1 MIGLFPKWRHDPRK
15 LTNQRSTFQLNP
27 FSASYFFENFE
38 SLKNVG
44 LAEKLINAG
53 AKIDAFGGPSL
64 STPLHLAAS
73 YEDTE
78 MVKMLLEYG
87 ADPFKKDGDG
97 NFRFL
102 TPRLSEGTQKFSK
115 IHFSRMAY

>member
-1 MIGLFPKWRHDPRK
+1 M
-15 LTNQRSTFQLNP
+15 
-27 FSASYFFENFE
+27 
-38 SLKNVG
+38 
-44 LAEKLINAG
+44 AEKLINAG
-53 AKIDAFGGPSL
+53 AKIDAFGGSSL

-97 NFRFL
+97 NFCFFFDPEAVGRDSEIFENSFL
-102 TPRLSEGTQKFSK
+102 KNGVLES
-115 IHFSRMAY
+115 

>member
-1 MIGLFPKWRHDPRK
+1 MIQGNWPISALHFNVILFLRH
-15 LTNQRSTFQLNP
+15 T
-27 FSASYFFENFE
+27 FFENFE

-53 AKIDAFGGPSL
+53 AKIDAFGGSSL

-97 NFRFL
+97 
-102 TPRLSEGTQKFSK
+102 KFSDETFVGAFF
-115 IHFSRMAY
+115 ITFYN

>member
-1 MIGLFPKWRHDPRK
+1 M
-15 LTNQRSTFQLNP
+15 
-27 FSASYFFENFE
+27 
-38 SLKNVG
+38 
-44 LAEKLINAG
+44 AEKLINAG
-53 AKIDAFGGPSL
+53 AKIDAFGGTSL

-97 NFRFL
+97 NFSFL
-102 TPRLSEGTQKFSK
+102 TPRLSDGTSTFYL
-115 IHFSRMAY
+115 I